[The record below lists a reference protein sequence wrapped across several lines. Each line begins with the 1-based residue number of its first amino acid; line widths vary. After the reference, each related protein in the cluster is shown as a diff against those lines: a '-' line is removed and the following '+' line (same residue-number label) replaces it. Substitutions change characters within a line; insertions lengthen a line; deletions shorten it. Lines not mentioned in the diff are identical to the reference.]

1 MSRYLA
7 AVLGTLL
14 VLLLQGSSL
23 ASADITQTENL
34 TLQTGDTPRLR
45 LEQTNGVFTPQTW
58 DVAGNE
64 ANFFVRDL
72 TGGSKLPFRIRPGA
86 PTSSIDIAA
95 NGDVGFGTAIPQAPV
110 EISRSGAAR
119 MLYTDATNPTHVSWA
134 TGIPAGGGAFTIGP
148 EGTEPVLELQ
158 SLGDLDLAGSLAE
171 AANQGSVADVQSVDS
186 ASILAKVA
194 SLPIQSWRFSG
205 AAAGDRHLGPLAGS
219 FSSAFGLGEASSL
232 ISPADVAGV
241 SLAAIQ
247 ALDARDQALTE
258 QNRALSSRVES
269 IERSAQGLSDRN
281 GTLEGQVGELAPLRK
296 RVGALAKQ
304 LRSLRKAVR
313 KLAN

>member
-14 VLLLQGSSL
+14 VLLLPVSV
-23 ASADITQTENL
+23 ATAEITQTEDL
-34 TLQTGDTPRLR
+34 TLQTENTPRLR
-45 LEQTNGVFTPQTW
+45 LEQTNVFFPAQTW

-72 TGGSKLPFRIRPGA
+72 TGGSRLPFRIRPGA
-86 PTSSIDIAA
+86 PTSSVDIAA
-95 NGDVGFGTAIPQAPV
+95 NGDVGFGTATPLAPI

-158 SLGDLDLAGSLAE
+158 SFGDLDLAGSLAE
-171 AANQGSVADVQSVDS
+171 AANEGNVADAQSIDS

-219 FSSAFGLGEASSL
+219 FSSTFGLGEASGL

-247 ALDARDQALTE
+247 ALDARNQALTE
-258 QNRALSSRVES
+258 QNRALSSRVDS
-269 IERSAQGLSDRN
+269 IERSSQGLSDRN
-281 GTLEGQVGELAPLRK
+281 GSLEGQVGELAPLQK
-296 RVGALAKQ
+296 RVRTLAKQ
-304 LRSLRKAVR
+304 MRVLRKAVR